1 MRILRL
7 YLPSRATAR
16 TLRYTVAGWSAA
28 ALGILL
34 LWASS
39 VSAQEADSV
48 VFGPGSEILSHSE
61 APVVRAVR
69 TSSGIRLDG
78 MPDEAAWA
86 AATPMTTFTQIDPYE
101 GEPVSQLTEVR
112 FLYDDDALY
121 VGGRLYDSG
130 PVWTRLARGD
140 TGVPDSDFVVV
151 YIDSYHDHQTSYRLA
166 TNPSGMKRD
175 EIVTSGGG
183 GGPGG
188 GGGLGGGGG
197 GRGFGDTSWDPVWDV
212 ASTITDEGWFTE
224 MRIPSFSQL
233 RFSPDDEMV
242 WGIQV
247 ERTIRRL
254 AETAAFS
261 FTPKLFRCLDSYSK
275 CNNTTERWPQES

>member
-1 MRILRL
+1 M
-7 YLPSRATAR
+7 
-16 TLRYTVAGWSAA
+16 
-28 ALGILL
+28 
-34 LWASS
+34 WASS

-48 VFGPGSEILSHSE
+48 VSGPGSEILPHSE

-130 PVWTRLARGD
+130 PVWTRLARRD

-166 TNPSGMKRD
+166 TNPSG
-175 EIVTSGGG
+175 
-183 GGPGG
+183 
-188 GGGLGGGGG
+188 
-197 GRGFGDTSWDPVWDV
+197 
-212 ASTITDEGWFTE
+212 
-224 MRIPSFSQL
+224 
-233 RFSPDDEMV
+233 
-242 WGIQV
+242 
-247 ERTIRRL
+247 
-254 AETAAFS
+254 
-261 FTPKLFRCLDSYSK
+261 
-275 CNNTTERWPQES
+275 